1 MATIILI
8 LVVLVLV
15 AWYYTDDKYG
25 FTSPAM
31 VIGQT
36 LKWLTLGFLAGVDT
50 TKLTAAAT
58 ANANESARLAAKE
71 SRKAVNLGIKAGR
84 EEYRTTDARKFLVST
99 TKEIKD
105 DTKRIRAALNVL
117 ND

>member
-25 FTSPAM
+25 YTSPAM

-36 LKWLTLGFLAGVDT
+36 LKWLTFGFLAGVDT
-50 TKLTAAAT
+50 TKLTIAAT
-58 ANANESARLAAKE
+58 KNANEKAKLAAKE
-71 SRKAVNLGIKAGR
+71 SGEAVDLGIKAGK
-84 EEYRTTDARKFLVST
+84 EEYRSADIRKTLVST
-99 TKEIKD
+99 TKDISD
-105 DTKRIRAALNVL
+105 DTKRIRAALNAL